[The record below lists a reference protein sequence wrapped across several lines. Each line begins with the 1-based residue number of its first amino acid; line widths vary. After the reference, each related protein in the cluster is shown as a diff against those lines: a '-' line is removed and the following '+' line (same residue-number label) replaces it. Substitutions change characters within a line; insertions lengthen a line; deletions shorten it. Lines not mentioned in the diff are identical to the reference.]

1 MNWTEAIDAYCER
14 TDPSFWAEPINAVT
28 NLAFVVAGLLMWRRC
43 AGLPLTGRILA
54 AVLVAIGIGSF
65 LFHTFAQP
73 WAGMADVLPILVFI
87 LIYIFAANR
96 DFWGLSLLPALL
108 LTLLFVP
115 YAVLAVPLFQ
125 RLPFLQV
132 SAEYWPVPLLIG
144 VYAWLLRRRLPAT
157 ARGLAVGAGILTV
170 SLVARSLDEPL
181 CGAIPVGTHFLWHLL
196 NAVMLGWMIE
206 VWRRSPRGR

>member
-73 WAGMADVLPILVFI
+73 WAGLADVLPILAFI
-87 LIYIFAANR
+87 VIYIFAANR
-96 DFWGLSLLPALL
+96 DFWGFSLLPALL

-115 YAVLAVPLFQ
+115 YAVLTVPLFQ
-125 RLPFLQV
+125 RLPFLSI

-144 VYAWLLRRRLPAT
+144 VYAWLLWRRQPAT
-157 ARGLAVGAGILTV
+157 ARGLAAGAGILTV
-170 SLVARSLDEPL
+170 SLVVRSLDGPL
-181 CGAIPVGTHFLWHLL
+181 CMAVPLGTHFLWHLL

-206 VWRRSPRGR
+206 VWRRALTGR